1 MFYRAHL
8 CTRAHTCT
16 YERSSRVSSPLKR
29 SLSCGPGER
38 GQGGGT
44 NTNGC
49 TSGTACKML
58 FRTTFRRFCALCIVV
73 QIYTHRERRNVP
85 QTPLSADIGFPKK
98 EKGTKAKEEAIGR
111 FGGLIL
117 SPPLPLSLFLS
128 LSIRAFRVDFH
139 LAACISPRCN
149 FSRKGRL
156 FSCLS
161 SFLSF
166 YPLPSNECVS
176 PPIVPRD
183 GNARF
188 PMENH

>member
-1 MFYRAHL
+1 M
-8 CTRAHTCT
+8 
-16 YERSSRVSSPLKR
+16 
-29 SLSCGPGER
+29 
-38 GQGGGT
+38 
-44 NTNGC
+44 
-49 TSGTACKML
+49 
-58 FRTTFRRFCALCIVV
+58 
-73 QIYTHRERRNVP
+73 P

-111 FGGLIL
+111 FGGLL
-117 SPPLPLSLFLS
+117 SPYSPISLSLS

-176 PPIVPRD
+176 LPIVPRD